1 MFCRKCGKILLDG
14 DRFCPYCGAQV
25 IEREYE
31 GEDRVEEEVV
41 YNGARNYFSETV
53 KPKWKLD
60 AFPKTDEEPKKT
72 EEIRVDWEKNKLI
85 ESQPKEASTISE
97 TPEFLRNSEVLSDIK
112 PEKKEELEEE
122 AKAND
127 FAYELSLQDLLP
139 INETEI
145 LEKSEEEKIIEK
157 AEIVEEEEPKVEEEM
172 PQVQKSTLIFER
184 PKKTDMFPKEK
195 SEGLASIP
203 PALNPKDDNEKFY
216 TFSQKNEEF
225 QKLLDKEYERIRAS
239 KEAIEREMHELEETL
254 PQIENVE
261 ELSQIEI
268 PEEIVPK
275 KIITPKFEIPASA
288 IAPPDFPREGEP
300 EKAEAPKLSEIETT
314 LPELEDLKQEP
325 ETKPEESQHVAIE
338 EKFPLNEIANE
349 AEAQT
354 EPTENTKEE
363 ESKEG
368 AQPHIVSVIEGKK
381 PTDAIDWEQAP
392 APFADEVAEKK
403 LSIFAILLGII
414 VLVLGISILA
424 LTIEQFSPNSLA
436 GKAVH
441 TQLEKV
447 RDFFR
452 GEDANAGTEKVT
464 LKSEEANQD
473 EINAAMMK
481 SMIADKKESLKIP
494 NIKDLKYESDL
505 KLKKDQDYSDTIISE
520 SFPFK
525 DEAFFS
531 DSNGIVHT
539 YKDEL
544 IAFLLKYE
552 NAAMDYKNLG
562 NEDIFFYVKTG
573 SPAYDELRSMGI
585 QSGTKFSLEMLKIGE
600 IRQNGS
606 YFLIWISENEKVS
619 KQDARAEEEKLEKV
633 LIVAEDKNTFKIQ
646 NSIEI

>member
-72 EEIRVDWEKNKLI
+72 EEICVDWEKNKLI

-97 TPEFLRNSEVLSDIK
+97 TPEFLKNSEVLSDIK

-127 FAYELSLQDLLP
+127 FASELSLQDLLP

-145 LEKSEEEKIIEK
+145 LEKPEEEEIIEK
-157 AEIVEEEEPKVEEEM
+157 VELVEEEEPKVEEEM

-195 SEGLASIP
+195 SECPASVP

-314 LPELEDLKQEP
+314 LPERKDLKQEP
-325 ETKPEESQHVAIE
+325 ETKPEESKHVAIE

-354 EPTENTKEE
+354 EPTENTEEE

-368 AQPHIVSVIEGKK
+368 AQPHIVSVIEEKK

-436 GKAVH
+436 GKTVH

-447 RDFFR
+447 RDFFH
-452 GEDANAGTEKVT
+452 GEDASADTEKVT

-573 SPAYDELRSMGI
+573 SPAYDKLRSMGI

-619 KQDARAEEEKLEKV
+619 KPDARAEEEKLEKV

-646 NSIEI
+646 NFIEI